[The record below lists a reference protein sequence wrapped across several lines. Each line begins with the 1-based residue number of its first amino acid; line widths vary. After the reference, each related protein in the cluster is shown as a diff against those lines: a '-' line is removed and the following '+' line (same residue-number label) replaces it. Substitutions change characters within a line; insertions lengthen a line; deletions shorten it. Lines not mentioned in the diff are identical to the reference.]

1 LPFPDFF
8 VILNSE
14 NMRPKFVLG
23 ILLLAV
29 GVAIGAVLL
38 KHLLAPAPLI
48 TVASVS
54 APAQTPS
61 APAPLPPP
69 APFSAPPPAP
79 LTADQQEA
87 TNQAEIDLLQEWSRN
102 DDPQSLSNILAD
114 LSSPQKD
121 VREAAIEAAKQ
132 FGSTNAIPAL
142 KAAALNATDT
152 DEQIEML
159 QAANFLTLP
168 SISSIQLTPDQIAA
182 GQQRAAKM
190 QAERQARMQAAQQQQ
205 AQPQG
210 QAQGANQP
218 PAPQQ
223 SPQQ

>member
-1 LPFPDFF
+1 
-8 VILNSE
+8 
-14 NMRPKFVLG
+14 MRPKVVLG

-38 KHLLAPAPLI
+38 KHLLAPVPLPA
-48 TVASVS
+48 VASVS
-54 APAQTPS
+54 APAPTPV

-69 APFSAPPPAP
+69 APFSAPPPPP

-87 TNQAEIDLLQEWSRN
+87 ANQAEIDQLMEWSRN
-102 DDPQSLSNILAD
+102 NDSQSLSNILTD
-114 LSSPQKD
+114 LASPQKD

-142 KAAALNATDT
+142 KAAAMNATDT

-159 QAANFLTLP
+159 QAANFLALP
-168 SISSIQLTPDQIAA
+168 SINSIQLTPEQIAA

-190 QAERQARMQAAQQQQ
+190 QAQRQARMQAAQQQQ
-205 AQPQG
+205 PE
-210 QAQGANQP
+210 ANQP
-218 PAPQQ
+218 AAQQ